1 MAQRMN
7 IADIKIG
14 KRHRRDMDCRRRLLL
29 RLALLDKLRMRLGEI
44 VDRQLYLFPRHVEVW
59 VRVVLPRSVLQR
71 QFLHRRRSLYGA
83 EYGITHA
90 LRQACEPSP
99 PRR

>member
-1 MAQRMN
+1 
-7 IADIKIG
+7 
-14 KRHRRDMDCRRRLLL
+14 
-29 RLALLDKLRMRLGEI
+29 
-44 VDRQLYLFPRHVEVW
+44 
-59 VRVVLPRSVLQR
+59 LQR